1 MKDRYASERRKM
13 MRKVV
18 IAICLSFAAIL
29 AFVPVSAEGEKANVY
44 VIPIKEDVTKGLE
57 KYLNRAINEAEKEKA
72 EIIIFDMNTP
82 GGAVDA
88 AMDIGNLILA
98 TDIKTVTFI
107 DSRAL
112 SAGSYIALHTDEIYM
127 TSNATMGA
135 SAIINQDGNTAG
147 EKAESMWVA
156 AMEGAAKQKG
166 RDPEIAKAMAIGDVS
181 LPELK
186 RKGDLLTLDADNAL
200 KVGYSKGTIK
210 NMDELLTTL
219 GYEGE
224 NTQTVQSTFAE
235 SLAKLVTNP
244 VVVPILLSIASLGL
258 VLELYTPGFG
268 VAGGMGLTALV
279 LFFYGHYIAG
289 LAGYETLILFI
300 LGIILVVAEFFLP
313 GGIAGLL
320 GAVAIIGSIIMA
332 GQNTV
337 YMAVSVIIALF
348 LAAVAIIIMI
358 KVFGKRMKFFK
369 KLILTDSTNTESGYV
384 SNVNRLDLIGREG
397 IALTDLRPSG
407 TVVIDDERLDVVA
420 EGYIEAKTKVRII
433 KAEGSRI
440 VVREV

>member
-1 MKDRYASERRKM
+1 
-13 MRKVV
+13 MRKIL
-18 IAICLSFAAIL
+18 IAICFSLAAIL
-29 AFVPVSAEGEKANVY
+29 AFVPVSAETEESNVY
-44 VIPIKEDVTKGLE
+44 VIPIKEEVTKGLE
-57 KYLNRAINEAEKEKA
+57 KYLNRAINEAKEANA
-72 EIIIFDMNTP
+72 EVIIFDMNTP

-88 AMDIGNLILA
+88 AMDIGNLIL
-98 TDIKTVTFI
+98 DIDHIKTVTFI
-107 DSRAL
+107 NSRAL
-112 SAGSYIALHTDEIYM
+112 SAGSYIALHTEEIYM

-147 EKAESMWVA
+147 EKAESMWIA
-156 AMEGAAKQKG
+156 AMEGAAKQKN

-186 RKGDLLTLDADNAL
+186 KEGDLLTLDAENAL
-200 KVGYSKGTIK
+200 EVGYSDGTVK
-210 NMDELLTTL
+210 NIDELLTAL
-219 GYEGE
+219 GYKGAD
-224 NTQTVQSTFAE
+224 TQTVESTFAE

-268 VAGGMGLTALV
+268 VAGGMGLTALI
-279 LFFYGHYIAG
+279 LFFFGHYIAG

-300 LGIILVVAEFFLP
+300 LGIILIVAEFFLP

-337 YMAVSVIIALF
+337 YMAISVIIALF

-358 KVFGKRMKFFK
+358 KVLGKRMKFFK

-397 IALTDLRPSG
+397 TTLTDLRPSG
-407 TVVIDDERLDVVA
+407 TVVVDDERIDVVA
-420 EGYIEAKTKVRII
+420 EGSYIEAKTKVKII

-440 VVREV
+440 VVREI

>member
-1 MKDRYASERRKM
+1 

-219 GYEGE
+219 GYEGA

>member
-1 MKDRYASERRKM
+1 M

>member
-1 MKDRYASERRKM
+1 